1 MVVGTRRK
9 SDEKGI
15 TRGEQRRLSDG
26 FSEVAGRGG
35 IVGERGLPKSFT
47 LLKKQKHSEVEQFG
61 LLFLFY

>member
-35 IVGERGLPKSFT
+35 SWENEDF
-47 LLKKQKHSEVEQFG
+47 QNHS
-61 LLFLFY
+61 LF